1 MIQWIRKET
10 RRDEEGEEE
19 ERGRGERGIGR
30 IESGVE
36 RGEIRERER

>member
-10 RRDEEGEEE
+10 RRDEE

-30 IESGVE
+30 IENGGE
-36 RGEIRERER
+36 RGEIK